1 MKEAGDPRTHFI
13 PEMPWHKKTVAI
25 IPARGGSKG
34 IPDKNLAEIRNKP
47 LIGWT
52 IGHALG
58 AKHIDSVYVS
68 TDSEEIGEVATE
80 YGADVIQRPQHM
92 SKDDS
97 PAEQALIHA
106 AYALPTMPETIVM
119 LQCTSPLRFPWD
131 VDSALEKFRAERLDS
146 LFSSS
151 PFYSHVWR
159 DLDGQLFPVEAGQR
173 RMRQTK
179 PPLIHENGSIYIMGV
194 KGLIKKKLRLYGKI
208 GHYQMGQFQG
218 IEVDSLEEL
227 FICELLKQRGY

>member
-1 MKEAGDPRTHFI
+1 MKEIGDPRTHYV

-80 YGADVIQRPQHM
+80 YGADVIQRPKHM

-97 PAEQALIHA
+97 PAEQALIHGV
-106 AYALPTMPETIVM
+106 YAMPTMPETLVM

-131 VDSALEKFRAERLDS
+131 IDNALEKFRAERLDS

-151 PFYSHVWR
+151 PFYPYMW
-159 DLDGQLFPVEAGQR
+159 LGAGDGIIPIEAGQR
-173 RMRQTK
+173 TMRQK
-179 PPLIHENGSIYIMGV
+179 KKPLIHENGSIYIMGV
-194 KGLIKKKLRLYGKI
+194 KGLIKSKNRLFGKI
-208 GHYQMGQFQG
+208 GHYQMGRHQG
-218 IEVDSLEEL
+218 LEIDSLEDL